1 MSQDNSI
8 LCALDIKDNNMRN
21 VSVKDATIKNRGVIK
36 HIKIVSADL
45 IYKLYRCPQC
55 GLNSLVKNGKRKTNA
70 RLASF
75 NGIEYHLVLN
85 KQRYI
90 CKNCGSTCGAHSD
103 LLIKNHTM
111 TKQVQNRIFD
121 MARESLTLTSIA
133 KIIGVSV
140 NTVSRILYDN
150 IKLPNRCNVLPE
162 NLCFDEFRSV
172 NGIFTFIAIDAQT
185 HHLIEL
191 IHDRLSKTVT
201 EHFINNYSLSERQ
214 AVKTVSIDLNA
225 NYQMVVHRIFPNA
238 QIIVDRFH
246 IVQLCSRALDQVRI
260 SCLKKISDKHSRLY
274 KALKSNWR
282 LYHLP
287 EADVDD
293 KKVKYIFGINEYTTT
308 QNVID
313 IAIDSLPIFKNTYDV
328 YQGIQ
333 KAIHEHDIALL
344 EETIYG
350 YKKNNTVM
358 DTSIST
364 LRKNL
369 NYVRNSCT
377 MSYSNGPLEG
387 TIGKIKKLKHIS
399 YGFKSLDHFLKR
411 IRLICA

>member
-1 MSQDNSI
+1 MEKTIMSQDNSI
-8 LCALDIKDNNMRN
+8 LCALDIKDNNISN

-36 HIKIVSADL
+36 HIKIVNADL
-45 IYKLYRCPQC
+45 TYKLYRCPQC

-75 NGIEYHLVLN
+75 NGIEYHLMLN

-90 CKNCGSTCGAHSD
+90 CKNCGGTCGAHSD

-111 TKQVQNRIFD
+111 TKQVQNRIFV
-121 MARESLTLTSIA
+121 MAKESFTLTSIA

-140 NTVSRILYDN
+140 NTVSRVLYDN
-150 IKLPNRCNVLPE
+150 TKLPNRCDCLPK

-191 IHDRLSKTVT
+191 IHDRLSKTII

-225 NYQMVVHRIFPNA
+225 NYQSVIHRIFPNA

-260 SCLKKISDKHSRLY
+260 SCLKKINDKHSRLY

-308 QNVID
+308 RNVID
-313 IAIDSLPIFKNTYDV
+313 IATDNLPVFKILMIFIKVFRKRYMN
-328 YQGIQ
+328 
-333 KAIHEHDIALL
+333 
-344 EETIYG
+344 TIYH
-350 YKKNNTVM
+350 YSKKPSM
-358 DTSIST
+358 D
-364 LRKNL
+364 
-369 NYVRNSCT
+369 
-377 MSYSNGPLEG
+377 
-387 TIGKIKKLKHIS
+387 IKE
-399 YGFKSLDHFLKR
+399 
-411 IRLICA
+411 